1 MLRCTTCIQHPP
13 AEPRRPMADP
23 KPKPTSKTKR
33 KASSAGPSSASSPAP
48 DWLAEVQQLSY
59 QQAQTAL
66 ELCLAQLQSSELEV
80 EEMAGIYRR
89 AEAYGDRCEAVL
101 STVQQEVIEWSA

>member
-1 MLRCTTCIQHPP
+1 
-13 AEPRRPMADP
+13 MADP

-33 KASSAGPSSASSPAP
+33 KASGGRPSSTSSPDP

-59 QQAQTAL
+59 QEAQTAL
-66 ELCLAQLQSSELEV
+66 ELSLAQLQSSELEV

-89 AEAYGDRCEAVL
+89 AEAYADRCEAGL
-101 STVQQEVIEWSA
+101 HTVQQEVIAWNA

>member
-1 MLRCTTCIQHPP
+1 
-13 AEPRRPMADP
+13 MADP
-23 KPKPTSKTKR
+23 KPKTKSRTKSKTGD
-33 KASSAGPSSASSPAP
+33 ANPGSASGPDP

-66 ELCLAQLQSSELEV
+66 ELCLTQLQSSELEV

-101 STVQQEVIEWSA
+101 NTVEQEVIEWSA

>member
-1 MLRCTTCIQHPP
+1 
-13 AEPRRPMADP
+13 MADP

-33 KASSAGPSSASSPAP
+33 KASGGRPSSTSSPDP

-59 QQAQTAL
+59 LEAQTAL
-66 ELCLAQLQSSELEV
+66 ELSLAQLQSSELEV

-89 AEAYGDRCEAVL
+89 AEAYADRCEAVL
-101 STVQQEVIEWSA
+101 NTVQQEVIAWNA

>member
-1 MLRCTTCIQHPP
+1 
-13 AEPRRPMADP
+13 MADP

-33 KASSAGPSSASSPAP
+33 KASGGRPSSTSSPDP

-59 QQAQTAL
+59 QEAQTAL
-66 ELCLAQLQSSELEV
+66 ELSLAQLQSSELEV

-89 AEAYGDRCEAVL
+89 AEAYADRCEAVL
-101 STVQQEVIEWSA
+101 NTVQQEVIAWNA

>member
-1 MLRCTTCIQHPP
+1 
-13 AEPRRPMADP
+13 MADP

-33 KASSAGPSSASSPAP
+33 KASGGSPSSTSSPDP

-59 QQAQTAL
+59 LEAQTAL
-66 ELCLAQLQSSELEV
+66 ELSLAQLQSSELEV

-89 AEAYGDRCEAVL
+89 AEAYADRCEAVL
-101 STVQQEVIEWSA
+101 HSVQQEVIAWNA

>member
-1 MLRCTTCIQHPP
+1 
-13 AEPRRPMADP
+13 MADP

-33 KASSAGPSSASSPAP
+33 KASGGSPSSTGSPDP

-59 QQAQTAL
+59 QEAQTAL
-66 ELCLAQLQSSELEV
+66 ELSLAQLQSSELEV

-89 AEAYGDRCEAVL
+89 AEAYADRCEAVL
-101 STVQQEVIEWSA
+101 NTVQQEVIAWNA

>member
-1 MLRCTTCIQHPP
+1 
-13 AEPRRPMADP
+13 MADP

-33 KASSAGPSSASSPAP
+33 KASGGRPSSTSSPDP

-59 QQAQTAL
+59 LEAQTAL
-66 ELCLAQLQSSELEV
+66 ELSLAQLQSSELEV

-89 AEAYGDRCEAVL
+89 AEAYADRCEAVL
-101 STVQQEVIEWSA
+101 HTVQQEVIAWNA

>member
-1 MLRCTTCIQHPP
+1 
-13 AEPRRPMADP
+13 MADP

-33 KASSAGPSSASSPAP
+33 KASGGRPSSTRSPDP

-59 QQAQTAL
+59 QEAQTAL
-66 ELCLAQLQSSELEV
+66 ELSLAQLQSSELEV

-89 AEAYGDRCEAVL
+89 AEAYADRCEAVL
-101 STVQQEVIEWSA
+101 NTVQQEVIAWNA

>member
-1 MLRCTTCIQHPP
+1 
-13 AEPRRPMADP
+13 MADP
-23 KPKPTSKTKR
+23 KPKTKSRTKSKTGDTNPGT
-33 KASSAGPSSASSPAP
+33 ASGPDP

-66 ELCLAQLQSSELEV
+66 ELCLTQLQSSELEV

-101 STVQQEVIEWSA
+101 NTVQQEVIEWSA

>member
-1 MLRCTTCIQHPP
+1 
-13 AEPRRPMADP
+13 MADP

-33 KASSAGPSSASSPAP
+33 KASGGRPSSTSSPDP

-59 QQAQTAL
+59 QEAQTAL
-66 ELCLAQLQSSELEV
+66 ELSLAQLQSSELEV

-89 AEAYGDRCEAVL
+89 AEAYADRCEAVL
-101 STVQQEVIEWSA
+101 NSVQQEVIAWNA

>member
-1 MLRCTTCIQHPP
+1 
-13 AEPRRPMADP
+13 MADP

-33 KASSAGPSSASSPAP
+33 KASSGAPNGVSSPDP

-101 STVQQEVIEWSA
+101 NTVEQEVIEWNG